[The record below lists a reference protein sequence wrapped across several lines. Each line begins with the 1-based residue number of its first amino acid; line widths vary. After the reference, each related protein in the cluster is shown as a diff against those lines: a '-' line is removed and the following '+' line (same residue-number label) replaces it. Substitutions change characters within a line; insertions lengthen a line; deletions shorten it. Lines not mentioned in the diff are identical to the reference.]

1 MPTKPRAGGRLNFDE
16 ISFEP
21 PASDAAV
28 CADDFD
34 RIWLSQQ
41 AAAAGAREV
50 YCVVAIPVSAI
61 WHRDWVGHVPVFALI
76 QVGKRIAGLADAG
89 KQLLGKIDRNFP
101 RMLM

>member
-34 RIWLSQQ
+34 RVWLPEP
-41 AAAAGAREV
+41 AATAGAREV
-50 YCVVAIPVSAI
+50 YCVVAVPVSAV
-61 WHRDWVGHVPVFALI
+61 WHRYRLGHVPVFALI
-76 QVGKRIAGLADAG
+76 RAGKRIAGVADAG
-89 KQLLGKIDRNFP
+89 TQVLGKIDRNFP
-101 RMLM
+101 RMLL